1 MSLNKSDF
9 LPLYLIIANHLVL
22 SLNLRATDIYSSEKM
37 KNLVF
42 FRKLFILPT
51 FYLRVLET
59 KIKAIICMV

>member
-1 MSLNKSDF
+1 MSLSKSDF

-42 FRKLFILPT
+42 LAF
-51 FYLRVLET
+51 FYLLLEF
-59 KIKAIICMV
+59 IKN